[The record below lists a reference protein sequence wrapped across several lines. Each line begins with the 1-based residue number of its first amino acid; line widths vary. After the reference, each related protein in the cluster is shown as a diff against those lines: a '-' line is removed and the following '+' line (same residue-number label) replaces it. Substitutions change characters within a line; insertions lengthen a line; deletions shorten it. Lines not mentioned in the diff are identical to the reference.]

1 MSPPFNVLFICT
13 ANACR
18 SQMAEAI
25 LRHVGGD
32 RFVARSAG
40 ASPIGQIHPLA
51 STALA
56 LADIPLQNQ
65 YSKGFEEVL
74 EIEHDLI
81 ITLCDSA
88 ACLTPSAWAGRP
100 VIAHWSLFDPV
111 SYPGTGQEQIAVARG
126 TAAKLRA
133 WIEQLVDLPLED
145 LTPEEIRAELL
156 RIAQT

>member
-40 ASPIGQIHPLA
+40 ASPIGAVHPLA
-51 STALA
+51 LIALE
-56 LADIPLQNQ
+56 LAGIPLVNQ
-65 YSKGFEEVL
+65 YSKGFNEVL
-74 EIEHDLI
+74 QIEHDLI

-88 ACLTPSAWAGRP
+88 ACQIPPAWPGRP
-100 VIAHWSLFDPV
+100 VIVHWGLADPV
-111 SYPGTGQEQIAVARG
+111 SCPGTKQERIAMAEN
-126 TAAKLRA
+126 TAATLRA
-133 WIEQLVDLPLED
+133 WIEQLVALPLEN
-145 LTPEEIRAELL
+145 LTPDAIRAELL
-156 RIAQT
+156 RIAGT

>member
-88 ACLTPSAWAGRP
+88 ACLTPSAWPGRP

-126 TAAKLRA
+126 TADKLRA
-133 WIEQLVDLPLED
+133 WIERLVALPLED
-145 LTPEEIRAELL
+145 LDPEEIRTELV
-156 RIAQT
+156 RIAET